1 MRTDSPQ
8 AIYRKDYLPPA
19 FLVETVEIGFDLDPH
34 RTRVATR
41 LVMQRNVTARTKSLY
56 LYGEDLELVQIRMNG
71 RKLSRR
77 EYQLKEDGLL
87 ILEAPDQVTLEI
99 ETVIAPARNTSL
111 MGLYVSGGNFF
122 TQCEAEGFRKI
133 TYFPDRPDVMA
144 KYKVMLRADKKT
156 YPVLLS
162 NGNLLEQGDLGDG
175 RHYALWEDPFKKPSY
190 LFALVAGKLVCQ
202 EEPFLLA
209 SGREVLLQVWVEEGN
224 LDKTQH
230 AMDSL
235 KRSIRWDEERF
246 GLELDLDRFM
256 IVAVGDFNMGAM
268 ENKGLNIFNTKFVLA
283 NPRIATDVD
292 YANIEAVVGHEY
304 FHNWTGNRVT
314 CRDWFQLSLK
324 EGLTVFRDQEFS
336 ADMIGTASGRAMKRI
351 EDVRVLRQAQF
362 PEDAGPMAH
371 SVRPDSYAEINNF
384 YTVTV
389 YEKGAEVVRM
399 YHTLLGRDG
408 FRRGMELYFKR
419 HDGQAVTCDDFRA
432 AMADANG
439 RDLAQ
444 FERWYSQA
452 GTPRIKVQTRYD
464 KLSQVFELTLS
475 QSCPSTPGQKEKLPF
490 HIPFALGLLDSAG
503 RDMPL
508 LLDDADASTRVQRDT
523 GGQLTMVLELT
534 KAQQTFRFL
543 QVWELP
549 VPSLLRDFSAPVILE
564 YDYSDEELAFLMA
577 RDSDAFNRWEAG
589 QRLAMRRLLGKIA
602 GEEGAGAL
610 DPLFVESFRS
620 ILNDAGLDPA
630 YREAALTLPSEA
642 MIAEA
647 MDVVDPQAIAEAR
660 EFVRLE
666 LAHQLR
672 DDWLLAYQGNLT
684 PGSYSP
690 DHLSAGRRALKNLS
704 LSYLARSDDSVVH
717 DMVWSQVQNAN
728 NMTDRI
734 AALGALVN
742 GSSPNK
748 EAALVDFYRE
758 FENEALVID
767 KWFTLQATARTMT

>member
-1 MRTDSPQ
+1 
-8 AIYRKDYLPPA
+8 
-19 FLVETVEIGFDLDPH
+19 
-34 RTRVATR
+34 
-41 LVMQRNVTARTKSLY
+41 
-56 LYGEDLELVQIRMNG
+56 
-71 RKLSRR
+71 
-77 EYQLKEDGLL
+77 
-87 ILEAPDQVTLEI
+87 
-99 ETVIAPARNTSL
+99 
-111 MGLYVSGGNFF
+111 
-122 TQCEAEGFRKI
+122 
-133 TYFPDRPDVMA
+133 
-144 KYKVMLRADKKT
+144 
-156 YPVLLS
+156 
-162 NGNLLEQGDLGDG
+162 
-175 RHYALWEDPFKKPSY
+175 
-190 LFALVAGKLVCQ
+190 
-202 EEPFLLA
+202 
-209 SGREVLLQVWVEEGN
+209 
-224 LDKTQH
+224 
-230 AMDSL
+230 
-235 KRSIRWDEERF
+235 
-246 GLELDLDRFM
+246 
-256 IVAVGDFNMGAM
+256 
-268 ENKGLNIFNTKFVLA
+268 
-283 NPRIATDVD
+283 
-292 YANIEAVVGHEY
+292 
-304 FHNWTGNRVT
+304 
-314 CRDWFQLSLK
+314 
-324 EGLTVFRDQEFS
+324 
-336 ADMIGTASGRAMKRI
+336 
-351 EDVRVLRQAQF
+351 
-362 PEDAGPMAH
+362 
-371 SVRPDSYAEINNF
+371 
-384 YTVTV
+384 
-389 YEKGAEVVRM
+389 
-399 YHTLLGRDG
+399 
-408 FRRGMELYFKR
+408 
-419 HDGQAVTCDDFRA
+419 
-432 AMADANG
+432 
-439 RDLAQ
+439 
-444 FERWYSQA
+444 
-452 GTPRIKVQTRYD
+452 
-464 KLSQVFELTLS
+464 
-475 QSCPSTPGQKEKLPF
+475 
-490 HIPFALGLLDSAG
+490 
-503 RDMPL
+503 MPL
-508 LLDDADASTRVQRDT
+508 LLDDADAATRVQRDT

-767 KWFTLQATARTMT
+767 KWFTLQATARTMTVEGIRELMRHPAFTLTNPNRARSLLFAFCNANPANFHSADGSGYVFWAEQVITLDAINPQVAARLARSLDRWRKFVPHLQKKMKSALQHVTAARKLSRDVAEVVGKALTA